1 MGAVRVCQNCGKLFK
16 VETHE
21 VLRGVGKFCSRAC
34 FETWKKQ
41 EPALLQQGEDET
53 HLAKTKTCA
62 VCGRDLPIDCF
73 RPRSKNKG
81 KRKGVCKDCENNRTD
96 ESRKSC
102 YCQVNATVNRWLERL
117 LQRSDQ
123 RYFTRAFLLSDFLEE
138 NPGFIREMEEQ
149 GFVRPK
155 AQLKKYI
162 TNYLRTR
169 PDIIPGASYT
179 KDKYRYF
186 YRVTPGEKAEVVAV

>member
-1 MGAVRVCQNCGKLFK
+1 MTVRICQNCGKLFK
-16 VETHE
+16 IETHE

-34 FETWKKQ
+34 FDQWNKQ
-41 EPALLQQGEDET
+41 TPALLCRGETESPT
-53 HLAKTKTCA
+53 VKYKTCA
-62 VCGRDLPIDCF
+62 VCGRDLPITQF

-81 KRKGVCKDCENNRTD
+81 KRKGVCIECEENRTE

-102 YCQVNATVNRWLERL
+102 YCQVNGTVSRWLEKIL
-117 LQRSDQ
+117 STTDN
-123 RYFTRAFLLSDFLEE
+123 RYFTRAFLLADFLEE
-138 NPGFIREMEEQ
+138 NPDFIKKMQDE

-169 PDIIPGASYT
+169 PDIIPGAAYT

-186 YRVTPGEKAEVVAV
+186 YRVTPGEKAGVVTA